1 MSSKKEEFLKLKTF
15 EEFDKRRN
23 EFDNM
28 EWDAELSDHF
38 HTLLL
43 QDANDYDKDGL
54 IIEAFTPKREE
65 N

>member
-23 EFDNM
+23 EFDDM
-28 EWDAELSDHF
+28 KWDAELSEHF

-43 QDANDYDKDGL
+43 QDANDFDEDGL
-54 IIEAFTPKREE
+54 IIEAFTPKKEKS
-65 N
+65 